1 MIKILAL
8 DFDGV
13 ICNGLL
19 EYFESSRR
27 TYNQIWHQEPLT
39 NNNNVAELFYKLR
52 SVIETG
58 WEMPI
63 LLRAL
68 VLNYSEELILKNWEK
83 VCKEIVQREQ
93 LNPSI
98 IGKQLDQVRIQ
109 WIESDLESWL
119 SLHTFYDGVIPRLK
133 QLLESGII
141 LYIITTKEGVFTR
154 QLLEQQDIKL
164 PPDAIIGK
172 EQKRPKYQTLRQII
186 SQYNVQPREIY
197 FVEDRLPA
205 LELVRQQPDLKEIG
219 LFLAD
224 WGYNKEETRNSL
236 KHNSGIKLLSLTQF
250 SQNVDHWNH

>member
-52 SVIETG
+52 PVIETG

-68 VLNYSEELILKNWEK
+68 RLNYPAEEIFKQWDK
-83 VCKEIVQREQ
+83 VCQEIVNREQ

-98 IGKQLDQVRIQ
+98 IGKQLDTVRTK
-109 WIESDLESWL
+109 WIEEDLENWL
-119 SLHTFYDGVIPRLK
+119 SLHTFYEGVISSLK
-133 QLLESGII
+133 QLINSGI
-141 LYIITTKEGVFTR
+141 LVYIITTKEGIFTR
-154 QLLEQQDIKL
+154 QLLEQQEIKL
-164 PPDAIIGK
+164 PTDAIIGK
-172 EQKRPKYQTLRQII
+172 EQKRPKYETLRQII
-186 SQYNVQPREIY
+186 LKHNIKPREIY

-205 LELVRQQPDLKEIG
+205 LELVRQQPDLNEVG
-219 LFLAD
+219 LFLAE
-224 WGYNKEETRNSL
+224 WGYNTEETRNSL
-236 KHNSGIKLLSLTQF
+236 KHNFGIKLLSLTQF
-250 SQNVDHWNH
+250 SQDISPWNC